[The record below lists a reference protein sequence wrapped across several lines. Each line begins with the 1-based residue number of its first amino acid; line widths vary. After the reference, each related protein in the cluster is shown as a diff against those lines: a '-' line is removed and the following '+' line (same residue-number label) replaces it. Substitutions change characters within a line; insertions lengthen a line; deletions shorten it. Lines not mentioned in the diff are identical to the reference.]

1 MISSLLPIAVS
12 WITYN
17 SIWYPLA
24 VIAFFSVV
32 QALEAFII
40 FSFAVGSRLKK
51 NTLVIIIVV
60 IVGGILWGAAGIILF
75 IPFNKYHKIDCRPHT
90 KLKNV
95 IRVIRRR
102 RTKETYEIIYFKR
115 PKSKAQSSSSLYHN
129 CPCETSSGQSKLL
142 A

>member
-1 MISSLLPIAVS
+1 MNATSLFNRWIIKPHRTIDYWSTHPFLFVFIASILTFIPSVGIMISSLLPIAVS

-90 KLKNV
+90 
-95 IRVIRRR
+95 
-102 RTKETYEIIYFKR
+102 
-115 PKSKAQSSSSLYHN
+115 
-129 CPCETSSGQSKLL
+129 
-142 A
+142 